1 MRAWRNRHVR
11 QALGGATTLGGALIT
26 VLRRRNQ
33 PPEASASIPS
43 PTADARAAASPPNEV
58 IKLAY
63 EEARAALKEQDAT
76 LSNIRNRATGLLAA
90 AAVGTSF
97 AAAVGLLNT
106 DPARGTVLPIW
117 AG

>member
-1 MRAWRNRHVR
+1 MRAWRSRQVR
-11 QALGGATTLGGALIT
+11 RALGGATTLGGALIT
-26 VLRRRNQ
+26 VLRRWPNQ
-33 PPEASASIPS
+33 PAEVSASIPS
-43 PTADARAAASPPNEV
+43 PTADPRATAPPPNEV

-97 AAAVGLLNT
+97 AAAVGLL
-106 DPARGTVLPIW
+106 
-117 AG
+117 

>member
-1 MRAWRNRHVR
+1 MA
-11 QALGGATTLGGALIT
+11 
-26 VLRRRNQ
+26 
-33 PPEASASIPS
+33 
-43 PTADARAAASPPNEV
+43 NEV

-97 AAAVGLLNT
+97 AASVGLLCST
-106 DPARGTVLPIW
+106 PTLQETPAWPMW
-117 AG
+117 ASSKVGRLEPFIAGCGAPTAGG

>member
-1 MRAWRNRHVR
+1 MTEHV
-11 QALGGATTLGGALIT
+11 
-26 VLRRRNQ
+26 
-33 PPEASASIPS
+33 
-43 PTADARAAASPPNEV
+43 AAAAPKEIEPVGTPIRADDKFNEV

-97 AAAVGLLNT
+97 TATIGLLRT
-106 DPARGTVLPIW
+106 DPAKGVVLPHW
-117 AG
+117 AGWTLIALVVLIGSGVMAVLWPSSS